1 VVFAVVAARLLWLSR
16 GWPLVHDAP
25 LMHYLAWR
33 IAGGAVPYRDLF
45 DMNVPGAYLLHM
57 ALLHTLGPGD
67 AAWRAFDLGWLA
79 LGALA
84 IAALAAP
91 WGVVAS
97 TGGALFFTVYHLANG
112 AWQAGQRDF
121 VLCSFLLA
129 GALGVVRW
137 SDAAP
142 LPLRAVSARWSL
154 ALGGLVLGAGV
165 TIKPQAVVLLAA
177 LAVIVA
183 GVAWRAR
190 RPLGAT
196 LAIFLL
202 PAALVPAA
210 VFAWVA
216 ALGGLDAWRA
226 IVVEYLVPL
235 YSRLGWPSSW
245 AFHRWHVWIPIGAAV
260 LVSLGD
266 ALLRRRFTLRHG
278 VVAVGIA
285 YGLAHFFGQGKGWEY
300 HLYPLAAF
308 AGVALFSALEPVRAR
323 RRPVSLILAVSL
335 AAVVLLLNLKGVEA
349 ADPAWIRD
357 KTRRVDEIVR
367 RLDGRLEPGATVQAL
382 DTTDGGIHALL
393 RLRAVE
399 PTRFIY
405 DFHFF
410 HDPGHPTV
418 QALRAE
424 LARALA
430 ARPPRFIV
438 LFERGWPAGGYER
451 VEQFPELAQALRAYA
466 VDARGDGYVI
476 FVSKRAS
483 GIVQGGPR

>member
-1 VVFAVVAARLLWLSR
+1 VALAVVAARLLWLSR
-16 GWPLVHDAP
+16 AWPLVHDAP
-25 LMHYLAWR
+25 IMHYLAWR
-33 IAGGAVPYRDLF
+33 IGGGAIPYRDLF
-45 DMNVPGAYLLHM
+45 DMNFPGVYLLHM
-57 ALLHTLGPGD
+57 VLLSTLGPGD
-67 AAWRAFDLGWLA
+67 AAWRAFDLAWLG

-91 WGVVAS
+91 WGFVAS
-97 TGGALFFTVYHLANG
+97 AGGAFFFTVYHLANG

-121 VLCSFLLA
+121 VLCAFLVA
-129 GALGVVRW
+129 GALGVARW
-137 SDAAP
+137 GEAAP
-142 LPLRAVSARWSL
+142 RARRPVSTRAWL
-154 ALGGLVLGAGV
+154 ALGGLVLGAGSA
-165 TIKPQAVVLLAA
+165 IKPQAGVFLAA

-216 ALGGLDAWRA
+216 ALGGLEAWRA

-235 YSRLGWPSSW
+235 YSRLGRPSSW

-266 ALLRRRFTLRHG
+266 ALLRRRFTFRHG

-285 YGLAHFFGQGKGWEY
+285 YGLAHFFAQGKGWEY

-323 RRPVSLILAVSL
+323 GRPAGLILAASL
-335 AAVVLLLNLKGVEA
+335 AAVVVLLNLKGVEA

-357 KTRRVDEIVR
+357 KTRGVDEIVR
-367 RLDGRLEPGATVQAL
+367 RLDGRLEPGATVQVL
-382 DTTDGGIHALL
+382 DTTDGGVHALL

-410 HDPGHPTV
+410 HDSGHPTI
-418 QALRAE
+418 QALRTE
-424 LARALA
+424 FARALA

-451 VEQFPELAQALRAYA
+451 VERFPELARALRAYA
-466 VDARGDGYVI
+466 VDARGEGYVI
-476 FVSKRAS
+476 FVSERGS
-483 GIVQGGPR
+483 GTAGGGPR